1 MGNVDIWY
9 LLGAVV
15 LVAVVVAVV
24 FLVRRS
30 RRGETADDL
39 YTLGLNYLLAGE
51 LDKALDAFKRSV
63 AQNTS
68 NIDAYIRIG
77 DILRQKGQPERAIKV
92 HRELTV
98 RSGLRK
104 DQLMAIYRSLVED
117 YRAAGEEKKAAGVLE
132 KMLELQK
139 NDPWALRTL
148 IDVHEALED
157 WDRAA
162 SWRRKWQ
169 KIQGVDQSH
178 ILALYKVEQGRKA
191 VERGR
196 EKEGRIRFREAMKL
210 DPGCAA
216 AYLELCDSYIREGR
230 EKDALKALRDFVRK
244 APRQAYLAFD
254 RIHDVL
260 FRIGQYGE
268 VETILSEL
276 IEQNPEAVRARL
288 SLAQVYEKKG
298 ELDEAIRLCEEALT
312 HDPDSLQARAQLIR
326 LYRKRGN
333 VQEALRLAEEMAER
347 AAREKAVFVCSQCGY
362 QSDHYF
368 WRCPQCGAW
377 QAAFERQ

>member
-1 MGNVDIWY
+1 MGNVEIWWY
-9 LLGAVV
+9 VLGAAVV
-15 LVAVVVAVV
+15 LAVAAVAVV
-24 FLVRRS
+24 LVRRS
-30 RRGETADDL
+30 RKGETADDL
-39 YTLGLNYLLAGE
+39 YTLGLNYLLAGD
-51 LDKALDAFKRSV
+51 LDRALDALKRSV
-63 AQNTS
+63 SKNTS

-77 DILRQKGQPERAIKV
+77 DILRQKGQLERAIKV

-98 RSGLRK
+98 RTGLRK

-117 YRAAGEEKKAAGVLE
+117 YRAAGEYKKAAAVLE
-132 KMLELQK
+132 KMLQLQK

-148 IDVHEALED
+148 IEVHETLED
-157 WDRAA
+157 WDKAA
-162 SWRRKWQ
+162 EWRRRWQ
-169 KIQGVDQSH
+169 KVQGVDQSH

-191 VERGR
+191 IEQGK

-230 EKDALKALRDFVRK
+230 EKDALKALREFVHK

-276 IEQNPEAVRARL
+276 IQQNPEAVRARL
-288 SLAQVYEKKG
+288 SLAEVYEKKG
-298 ELDEAIRLCEEALT
+298 ELDEAIRLCEEA
-312 HDPDSLQARAQLIR
+312 
-326 LYRKRGN
+326 
-333 VQEALRLAEEMAER
+333 
-347 AAREKAVFVCSQCGY
+347 
-362 QSDHYF
+362 
-368 WRCPQCGAW
+368 
-377 QAAFERQ
+377 